1 MAQHLPSFRTDM
13 TARVM
18 RAVCILSFTGLAGG
32 AYAADN
38 IPPAANSIVQ
48 PSQPAVVTAPPH
60 KPAQT
65 KFNSK
70 ASVKSSKP
78 HWSNLTPAQQ
88 HALAPLAADW
98 DKIDALRKEKWL
110 AIANKFALMNP
121 EEQQRVQD
129 RMRDWA
135 KLTPAQRRAARE
147 AYARTKKLNAN
158 QKSQKWQQYQ
168 SLPEEEKK
176 RLAAEADAK
185 HKKRL
190 ANLPRSGAN
199 RNKGPTPIKSVTKPT
214 LVKPSNVQPVSPQAQ
229 PAPAAPQPT
238 PSPSSAE
245 QSPTK

>member
-1 MAQHLPSFRTDM
+1 MAQHLPSFSNDM
-13 TARVM
+13 TARIL
-18 RAVCILSFTGLAGG
+18 RAVCILSLAGLAGS
-32 AYAADN
+32 ACAADN
-38 IPPAANSIVQ
+38 IPPAANPIAQPPQ
-48 PSQPAVVTAPPH
+48 PSVATAPVL
-60 KPAQT
+60 KSAQT
-65 KFNSK
+65 RVNPKTSI
-70 ASVKSSKP
+70 KSGKP

-98 DKIDALRKEKWL
+98 EKIDALRKEKWL
-110 AIANKFALMNP
+110 AIANKFPSMNP

-168 SLPEEEKK
+168 SLPDEEKK

-185 HKKRL
+185 HKKHL

-199 RNKGPTPIKSVTKPT
+199 RNKGPASIKSVTKPT
-214 LVKPSNVQPVSPQAQ
+214 LAKPSNVKPVAPQVQ
-229 PAPAAPQPT
+229 PAPAAPQQA